1 MPKYE
6 IIGDKLGGA
15 ALTIR
20 HHDFNIDEE
29 YLPFDS
35 IEEAIRYA
43 EQYEVEHSES

>member
-6 IIGDKLGGA
+6 IIGDIFGGA

-20 HHDFNIDEE
+20 HHDFRIDNE

-35 IEEAIRYA
+35 IEKAIRYA
-43 EQYEVEHSES
+43 EQYEVEHSKS